1 MRTLIGLMLSVASYM
16 LLVFELQALADP
28 FTARLDGGMPGP
40 LGTDPAW
47 YQHALWIAALV
58 LMGAAGAWLLSR
70 GIVGRLVRG
79 RGLVPGPVRP

>member
-1 MRTLIGLMLSVASYM
+1 MRTLMGLVLSVASYM

-28 FTARLDGGMPGP
+28 FTARLGGTPGP

-58 LMGAAGAWLLSR
+58 LTGCAGAWLLSR
-70 GIVGRLVRG
+70 GIVGRMVRG
-79 RGLVPGPVRP
+79 RGLVPEPVRP